1 MLSAEVRAA
10 FLEFFKERGHAVVES
25 ASLVPHGDPT
35 LLFTNAGMV
44 QFKDVFLGREQR
56 PYRRATTAQRC
67 MRVSGKHNDLDQVGR
82 TLRHH
87 TFFEMLGNFSF
98 GDYFKREAMQF
109 ACELLIERLGIPKDR
124 LYYSVYEQDD
134 DAFAL
139 WREVAGVGPE
149 RIGRFGE
156 KDNFWS
162 MGDTGPCGPTAEIFY
177 DRGEEHACG
186 PDCDFVTCACD
197 RYLEIWNLVF
207 MQFDRDKDGNLTPL
221 PRPSIDTGMG
231 LERVV
236 SVLQGVPSNWDTDL
250 FQGIIGEIVRKSGV
264 AYDRG
269 DAGFPFR
276 VIADHLRAA
285 AFLVVDGVL
294 PDNEGR
300 GYVLRRLIRRAVRMG
315 RGLGLGSPFLPDL
328 LPAVIASLGEAYPEL
343 VERQESVKV
352 ALAAEEERFSQTLED
367 GGRILEQQIRAAQ
380 GGIFPG
386 SAAFLLYDTY
396 GFPIELTEEIVAQ
409 EGLTLDRAGFDEAL
423 AAQRQRARAARGQ
436 REGELA
442 AIAAAT
448 SALAATVFS
457 GYGAFEDDGE
467 IQALF
472 VGEQRSEE
480 AGEAGEGSEVRLLLS
495 RTPFYGEGGGQVGD
509 RGVLVGPSGRV
520 EVSDTRK
527 LPGGRILHVGE
538 VVQGSI
544 AVGEQL
550 HATVDERR
558 RRATMRNHT
567 ATHLL
572 HAALREVL
580 GPHVRQAGSVVEPER
595 LRFDF
600 LHHEA
605 MRPEEIQAVER
616 RVTEEICRDQPV
628 GTIETTPAE
637 ARRLGAMA
645 LFEEKYGDV
654 VRMVEVEGFS
664 RELCGGTHVRRTGEI
679 GPFKIVEESSVGSG
693 IRRIVALTGPAAL
706 ARWQEIESSQAEAC
720 ERLRTT
726 PEGLG
731 TRALELSEE
740 VARRGDEIERLRRS
754 GLADSLQGLW
764 QSEEA
769 VGSVGI
775 IAGEVADV
783 DLGGL
788 REVADMW
795 RSQGKR
801 GILCLASRLD
811 GNLHLLC
818 AVSPDL
824 VQRGVRA
831 GDILGRMAN
840 AAQGRGGGRP
850 DLAQG
855 GAKNPE
861 LAPAALAAGKEA
873 ARAAL
878 A

>member
-1 MLSAEVRAA
+1 MPSAQEVRAA
-10 FLEFFKERGHAVVES
+10 YLEFFKERGHAVVES

-44 QFKDVFLGREQR
+44 QFKDAFLGREQR

-98 GDYFKREAMQF
+98 GDYFKREAMAF
-109 ACELLIERLGIPKDR
+109 ACELLMDRYGIPKDR

-134 DAFAL
+134 EAFAL
-139 WREVAGVGPE
+139 WQEVAGVGPD

-177 DRGEEHACG
+177 DRGAEHACG
-186 PDCDFVTCACD
+186 PACDFVTCGCD

-207 MQFDRDKDGNLTPL
+207 MQFDRDKEGRLTPL

-250 FQGIIGEIVRKSGV
+250 FQGIIGEIARRSGT

-276 VIADHLRAA
+276 VIADHVRSA

-300 GYVLRRLIRRAVRMG
+300 GYVLRRLIRRAVMMG
-315 RGLGLGSPFLPDL
+315 RRLGLRSPFLPDL
-328 LPAVIASLGEAYPEL
+328 LAPLVASLGAAYPEL
-343 VERQESVKV
+343 PEHLDSVKV
-352 ALAAEEERFSQTLED
+352 ALAAEEERFAQTLED
-367 GGRILEQQIRAAQ
+367 GGRILSDQLKEVQ
-380 GGIFPG
+380 GGVLDG
-386 SAAFLLYDTY
+386 AVAFLLYDTY
-396 GFPIELTEEIVAQ
+396 GFPLELTEEIVAQ
-409 EGLTLDRAGFDEAL
+409 DGITVDRAGF
-423 AAQRQRARAARGQ
+423 QRELEVQRSRARAARGQ

-448 SALAATVFS
+448 ASLPSTGFT
-457 GYGAFEDDGE
+457 GYDSLEDQGAVV
-467 IQALF
+467 ALF
-472 VGEQRSEE
+472 LGEAETR
-480 AGEAGEGSEVRLLLS
+480 EAGEGSAVRILLS

-509 RGVLVGPSGRV
+509 RGVLRGPRGRV
-520 EVSDTRK
+520 EISDARK
-527 LPGGRILHVGE
+527 LPGGRILHVGQ
-538 VVQGSI
+538 VVQGTV
-544 AVGEQL
+544 AVGDQVV
-550 HATVDERR
+550 ASVDEQR

-580 GPHVRQAGSVVEPER
+580 GAHVRQAGSVVEPER

-605 MRPEEIQAVER
+605 LRVEEIQAVER
-616 RVTEEICRDQPV
+616 RVTEEICRDEPV
-628 GTIETTPAE
+628 RTVETTPAE

-645 LFEEKYGDV
+645 LFEEKYGDT

-693 IRRIVALTGPAAL
+693 IRRIEALTGLGAL
-706 ARWQEIESSQAEAC
+706 ARWQDTETSQAEAC

-726 PEGLG
+726 PAGLG
-731 TRALELSEE
+731 ARALELSEE
-740 VARRGDEIERLRRS
+740 VQRRGEDIAKLRRAGLGDAVERL
-754 GLADSLQGLW
+754 L
-764 QSEEA
+764 QSEQA
-769 VGSVGI
+769 MGDAGV
-775 IAGEVADV
+775 IAGELPAV
-783 DLGGL
+783 DLTGL
-788 REVADMW
+788 REAADMW
-795 RSQGKR
+795 RSQSKR
-801 GILCLASRLD
+801 GILCLASRQE

-824 VQRGVRA
+824 VARGVRA
-831 GDILGRMAN
+831 GDILGRMAK
-840 AAQGRGGGRP
+840 AANGRGGGRP

-855 GAKNPE
+855 GAKSPE
-861 LAPAALAAGKEA
+861 LAPAALAAGLEA

-878 A
+878 G

>member
-10 FLEFFKERGHAVVES
+10 FIAFFKERGHAVVES
-25 ASLVPHGDPT
+25 ASLVPVGDPT

-67 MRVSGKHNDLDQVGR
+67 VRAGGKHNDLDQVGH

-98 GDYFKREAMQF
+98 GDYFKREAMEF
-109 ACELLIERLGIPKDR
+109 AYECLTKRFGIPREKI
-124 LYYSVYEQDD
+124 YYSVFEQDD
-134 DAFAL
+134 EAFGL
-139 WREVAGVGPE
+139 WREVTGVGPE

-177 DRGEEHACG
+177 DRGPEHACG
-186 PDCDFVTCACD
+186 PACDFITCGCD

-207 MQFDRDKDGNLTPL
+207 MQFDRDKEGNLTPL

-231 LERVV
+231 FERLV
-236 SVLQGVPSNWDTDL
+236 SVLQGVESNWDTDL
-250 FQGIIGEIVRKSGV
+250 FQGIIGEIARLSGKT
-264 AYDRG
+264 YDRG
-269 DAGFPFR
+269 EAGFPFR
-276 VIADHLRAA
+276 VIADHLRAS

-300 GYVLRRLIRRAVRMG
+300 GYVLRRIIRRAVRMG
-315 RGLGLGSPFLPDL
+315 RMLGMASPFLPAL
-328 LPAVIASLGEAYPEL
+328 LPALVRSLGEAYPEL
-343 VERQESVKV
+343 AERQESVRV

-367 GGRILEQQIRAAQ
+367 GGRILEQQMRAAKD
-380 GGIFPG
+380 GVFPG

-409 EGLTLDRAGFDEAL
+409 EGLKLDREGFDLEL
-423 AAQRQRARAARGQ
+423 SAQRQRARAARGQ

-448 SALAATVFS
+448 SGLPASEFTGYRAL
-457 GYGAFEDDGE
+457 EDTGE
-467 IQALF
+467 VQALF
-472 VGEQRSEE
+472 AGEAERQ
-480 AGEAGEGSEVRLLLS
+480 EAGEGSQVRVLLS

-509 RGVLVGPSGRV
+509 RGVLVGPRGRV
-520 EVSDTRK
+520 EVSDTRR

-538 VVQGSI
+538 VVQGSV
-544 AVGEQL
+544 AAGERL
-550 HATVDERR
+550 AATVDAQR

-572 HAALREVL
+572 HAALREAL

-605 MRPEEIQAVER
+605 MRPEEIQAIER
-616 RVTEEICRDQPV
+616 RVTEEICRDRPV
-628 GTIETTPAE
+628 ATIETTPAE

-645 LFEEKYGDV
+645 LFEEKYGDA

-664 RELCGGTHVRRTGEI
+664 RELCGGTHVGRTGEI
-679 GPFKIVEESSVGSG
+679 GPFKIVEEASVGSG
-693 IRRIVALTGPAAL
+693 IRRIVALTGLGAL
-706 ARWQEIESSQAEAC
+706 ARWQEIESLQADAC

-726 PEGLG
+726 PENLG
-731 TRALELSEE
+731 GRALELNEE
-740 VARRGDEIERLRRS
+740 VARRGDEIARLRRS
-754 GLADSLQGLW
+754 GLGDALRGLW
-764 QSEEA
+764 QEEQA
-769 VGSVGI
+769 VGDAAVVS
-775 IAGEVADV
+775 GEVPGV

-824 VQRGVRA
+824 VERGVRA
-831 GDILGRMAN
+831 GDILGRMAK
-840 AAQGRGGGRP
+840 AANGRGGGRP

-855 GAKNPE
+855 GAKSPE
-861 LAPAALAAGKEA
+861 LAPAALAAGAEA
-873 ARAAL
+873 AREAL
-878 A
+878 S

>member
-10 FLEFFKERGHAVVES
+10 FIEFFKERGHAVVES
-25 ASLVPHGDPT
+25 ASLVPVGDPT

-44 QFKDVFLGREQR
+44 QFKDVFLGREHR

-67 MRVSGKHNDLDQVGR
+67 VRAGGKHNDLDQVGH

-98 GDYFKREAMQF
+98 GDYFKREAMEF
-109 ACELLIERLGIPKDR
+109 AHEFLTRRFGIPQEK

-134 DAFAL
+134 EAFGL
-139 WREVAGVGPE
+139 WREVTGVGPE

-177 DRGEEHACG
+177 DRGPEHACG
-186 PDCDFVTCACD
+186 PTCDFVTCGCD

-207 MQFDRDKDGNLTPL
+207 MQFDRDRDGNLTPL

-231 LERVV
+231 FERLV
-236 SVLQGVPSNWDTDL
+236 SVLQGVESNWDTDL
-250 FQGIIGEIVRKSGV
+250 FQDIIGEIARLSGRS
-264 AYDRG
+264 YDQG
-269 DAGFPFR
+269 EAGFPFR
-276 VIADHLRAA
+276 VIADHLRAS

-300 GYVLRRLIRRAVRMG
+300 GYVLRRIIRRAVRMG
-315 RGLGLGSPFLPDL
+315 RMLGLPSPFLPTL
-328 LPAVIASLGEAYPEL
+328 LPAVVRSLGDAYPEL
-343 VERQESVKV
+343 AERQESVRV

-367 GGRILEQQIRAAQ
+367 GGRILEQQVRAAQ
-380 GGIFPG
+380 GGVFPG

-409 EGLTLDRAGFDEAL
+409 EGLRLDREGFDQEL
-423 AAQRQRARAARGQ
+423 SAQRQRARAARGQ

-442 AIAAAT
+442 LIAAAT
-448 SALAATVFS
+448 SELPASEFT
-457 GYGAFEDDGE
+457 GYQRFEDAGE
-467 IQALF
+467 VQAVF
-472 VGEQRSEE
+472 AGEAARQ
-480 AGEAGEGSEVRLLLS
+480 EAGEGSQVRVLLS

-509 RGVLVGPSGRV
+509 RGVLVGPRGRV
-520 EVSDTRK
+520 EVSDTRR
-527 LPGGRILHVGE
+527 LPGGRVLHVGE

-544 AVGEQL
+544 AVGERVT
-550 HATVDERR
+550 ASVDERR
-558 RRATMRNHT
+558 RQATMRNHT

-580 GPHVRQAGSVVEPER
+580 GSHVRQAGSVVEPDR

-616 RVTEEICRDQPV
+616 RVTEEICRDRPV
-628 GTIETTPAE
+628 ATVETTPAE

-645 LFEEKYGDV
+645 LFEEKYGDT

-664 RELCGGTHVRRTGEI
+664 RELCGGTHVGRTGEI
-679 GPFKIVEESSVGSG
+679 GPFKIVEEASVGSG
-693 IRRIVALTGPAAL
+693 IRRIAALTGLGAL
-706 ARWQEIESSQAEAC
+706 ARWQEIETLQAEAC

-726 PEGLG
+726 PENLG
-731 TRALELSEE
+731 GRALELSEE
-740 VARRGDEIERLRRS
+740 VARRGEEIARLRRS
-754 GLADSLQGLW
+754 GLGDALRSLW
-764 QSEEA
+764 QGEQAIGDAGVIS
-769 VGSVGI
+769 
-775 IAGEVADV
+775 GEVPGV
-783 DLGGL
+783 DLGSL

-824 VQRGVRA
+824 VERGVRA
-831 GDILGRMAN
+831 GDILGRMAK
-840 AAQGRGGGRP
+840 AANGRGGGRP

-855 GAKNPE
+855 GAKSPE
-861 LAPAALAAGKEA
+861 LAPAALAAGAEA
-873 ARAAL
+873 AREAL

>member
-10 FLEFFKERGHAVVES
+10 FIEFFKERGHAVVES
-25 ASLVPHGDPT
+25 ASLVPVGDPT

-44 QFKDVFLGREQR
+44 QFKDVFLGREHR

-67 MRVSGKHNDLDQVGR
+67 VRAGGKHNDLDQVGH

-98 GDYFKREAMQF
+98 GDYFKREAMEF
-109 ACELLIERLGIPKDR
+109 AHEFLTRRFAIPQEK

-134 DAFAL
+134 EAFGL
-139 WREVAGVGPE
+139 WREVTGVGPE

-177 DRGEEHACG
+177 DRGPEHACG
-186 PDCDFVTCACD
+186 PTCDFVTCGCD

-207 MQFDRDKDGNLTPL
+207 MQFDRDRDGNLTPL

-231 LERVV
+231 FERLV
-236 SVLQGVPSNWDTDL
+236 SVLQGVESNWDTDL
-250 FQGIIGEIVRKSGV
+250 FQGIIGEIARLSGRS
-264 AYDRG
+264 YDRG
-269 DAGFPFR
+269 EAGFPFR
-276 VIADHLRAA
+276 VIADHLRAS

-300 GYVLRRLIRRAVRMG
+300 GYVLRRIIRRAVRMG
-315 RGLGLGSPFLPDL
+315 RMLGLPSPFLPTL
-328 LPAVIASLGEAYPEL
+328 LPAVVGSLGDAYPEL
-343 VERQESVKV
+343 AERQESVRV

-367 GGRILEQQIRAAQ
+367 GGRILEQQMRAAQ
-380 GGIFPG
+380 GGVFPG

-409 EGLTLDRAGFDEAL
+409 EGLRLDREGFDQEL
-423 AAQRQRARAARGQ
+423 SAQRQRARAARGQ

-442 AIAAAT
+442 LIAAAT
-448 SALAATVFS
+448 SELPASEFT
-457 GYGAFEDDGE
+457 GYQRFED
-467 IQALF
+467 
-472 VGEQRSEE
+472 
-480 AGEAGEGSEVRLLLS
+480 AGEVQAVFAGEAARQAAGEGSQVLVLLS

-509 RGVLVGPSGRV
+509 RGVLVGPGGRV
-520 EVSDTRK
+520 EVSDTRR
-527 LPGGRILHVGE
+527 LPGGRVLHVGE

-544 AVGEQL
+544 AVGERVT
-550 HATVDERR
+550 ASVDERR

-616 RVTEEICRDQPV
+616 RVTEEICRDRPV
-628 GTIETTPAE
+628 ATIETTPAE

-645 LFEEKYGDV
+645 LFEEKYGDT

-664 RELCGGTHVRRTGEI
+664 RELCGGTHVGRTGEI
-679 GPFKIVEESSVGSG
+679 GPFKIVEEASVGSG
-693 IRRIVALTGPAAL
+693 IRRIVALTALGAL
-706 ARWQEIESSQAEAC
+706 ARWQEIETLQAEAC

-726 PEGLG
+726 PENLG
-731 TRALELSEE
+731 GRALELSEE
-740 VARRGDEIERLRRS
+740 VARRGEEIARLRRS
-754 GLADSLQGLW
+754 GLGDALRSLW
-764 QSEEA
+764 QGEQAIGDAGVIS
-769 VGSVGI
+769 
-775 IAGEVADV
+775 GEVPGV

-824 VQRGVRA
+824 VERGVRA
-831 GDILGRMAN
+831 GDILGRMAK
-840 AAQGRGGGRP
+840 AANGRGGGRP

-855 GAKNPE
+855 GAKSPE
-861 LAPAALAAGKEA
+861 LAPAALAAGAEA
-873 ARAAL
+873 AREAL

>member
-10 FLEFFKERGHAVVES
+10 FIEFFKERGHAVVES

-56 PYRRATTAQRC
+56 PYKRATTAQRC

-98 GDYFKREAMQF
+98 GDYFKREAMEF
-109 ACELLIERLGIPKDR
+109 ACELLIERLGIARER

-134 DAFAL
+134 EAFAL
-139 WREVAGVGPE
+139 WQEVAGVGPD

-177 DRGEEHACG
+177 DRGAEYACG
-186 PDCDFVTCACD
+186 PQCDFVTCGCD

-207 MQFDRDKDGNLTPL
+207 MQFDRDKEGNLTPL

-250 FQGIIGEIVRKSGV
+250 FQGIISEISRMSGKT
-264 AYDRG
+264 YDRG
-269 DAGFPFR
+269 EAGFPFR

-285 AFLVVDGVL
+285 AFLIVDGVL

-300 GYVLRRLIRRAVRMG
+300 GYVLRRVIRRAVRMG
-315 RGLGLGSPFLPDL
+315 RGLGLKSPFLPSL
-328 LPAVIASLGEAYPEL
+328 LPALIASLGDAYPEL
-343 VERQESVKV
+343 AERQESVRV
-352 ALAAEEERFSQTLED
+352 ALAAEEERFAQTLED
-367 GGRILEQQIRAAQ
+367 GGRILEQHMKAAE
-380 GGIFPG
+380 GGVFPG
-386 SAAFLLYDTY
+386 TAAFLLYDTY

-409 EGLTLDRAGFDEAL
+409 EGLALDRAGFDREL
-423 AAQRQRARAARGQ
+423 GRQRERARAARGQ

-442 AIAAAT
+442 AVAART
-448 SALAATVFS
+448 SDLAASEFT
-457 GYGAFEDDGE
+457 GYQRLDDEGE
-467 IQALF
+467 VQALF
-472 VGEQRSEE
+472 VGEERLQK
-480 AGEAGEGSEVRLLLS
+480 AGEGKQVGIVLS

-509 RGVLVGPSGRV
+509 RGLLVGPSGRV

-527 LPGGRILHVGE
+527 LPGGRVLHLGE
-538 VVQGSI
+538 VIQGGI
-544 AVGEQL
+544 AVGETWR
-550 HATVDERR
+550 ATVDAQR

-605 MRPEEIQAVER
+605 MRLEEIQAVER
-616 RVTEEICRDQPV
+616 RVTEEICNDIPV
-628 GTIETTPAE
+628 ATTETTPAE
-637 ARRLGAMA
+637 ARSLGAMA
-645 LFEEKYGDV
+645 LFEEKYGDT
-654 VRMVEVEGFS
+654 VRMVVVEGFS
-664 RELCGGTHVRRTGEI
+664 RELCGGTHVQRTGEV
-679 GPFKIVEESSVGSG
+679 GPFKIVEETSVGSG
-693 IRRIVALTGPAAL
+693 IRRIVALTGLGAL
-706 ARWQEIESSQAEAC
+706 GRWQEVEALQVEAC

-726 PEGLG
+726 PDGLG
-731 TRALELSEE
+731 SRALELSEE
-740 VARRGDEIERLRRS
+740 VARRGEEIARLRRS
-754 GLADSLQGLW
+754 GLGGALAALQR
-764 QSEEA
+764 SEETIGGA
-769 VGSVGI
+769 GVL
-775 IAGEVADV
+775 AGEVDAA

-831 GDILGRMAN
+831 GDILGRMAK
-840 AAQGRGGGRP
+840 AVGGRGGGRP

-861 LAPAALAAGKEA
+861 LAPVALAEGIEA
-873 ARAAL
+873 ARKAL

>member
-1 MLSAEVRAA
+1 LLSAEVRAA
-10 FLEFFKERGHAVVES
+10 FIEFFKERGHAVVES
-25 ASLVPHGDPT
+25 ASLVPVGDPT

-44 QFKDVFLGREQR
+44 QFKDVFLGREHR

-67 MRVSGKHNDLDQVGR
+67 VRAGGKHNDLDQVGH

-98 GDYFKREAMQF
+98 GDYFKREAMEF
-109 ACELLIERLGIPKDR
+109 AHEFLTRRFAIPQEK

-134 DAFAL
+134 EAFGL
-139 WREVAGVGPE
+139 WREVTGVGPE

-177 DRGEEHACG
+177 DRGPEHACG
-186 PDCDFVTCACD
+186 PTCDFVTCGCD

-207 MQFDRDKDGNLTPL
+207 MQFDRDRDGNLTPL

-231 LERVV
+231 FERLV
-236 SVLQGVPSNWDTDL
+236 SVLQGVESNWDTDL
-250 FQGIIGEIVRKSGV
+250 FQGIIGEIARLSGRS
-264 AYDRG
+264 YDRG
-269 DAGFPFR
+269 EAGFPFR
-276 VIADHLRAA
+276 VIADHLRAS

-300 GYVLRRLIRRAVRMG
+300 GYVLRRIIRRAVRMG
-315 RGLGLGSPFLPDL
+315 RMLGLPSPFLPTL
-328 LPAVIASLGEAYPEL
+328 LPAVVGSLGDAYPEL
-343 VERQESVKV
+343 AERQESVRV

-367 GGRILEQQIRAAQ
+367 GGRILEQQMRAAQ
-380 GGIFPG
+380 GGVFPG

-409 EGLTLDRAGFDEAL
+409 EGLRLDREGFDQEL
-423 AAQRQRARAARGQ
+423 SAQRQRARAARGQ

-442 AIAAAT
+442 LIAAAT
-448 SALAATVFS
+448 SELPASEFT
-457 GYGAFEDDGE
+457 GYQRFED
-467 IQALF
+467 
-472 VGEQRSEE
+472 
-480 AGEAGEGSEVRLLLS
+480 AGEVQAVFAGEAARQAAGEGSQVLVLLS

-509 RGVLVGPSGRV
+509 RGVLVGPGGRV
-520 EVSDTRK
+520 EVSDTRR
-527 LPGGRILHVGE
+527 LPGGRVLHVGE

-544 AVGEQL
+544 AVGERVT
-550 HATVDERR
+550 ASVDERR

-616 RVTEEICRDQPV
+616 RVTEEICRDRPV
-628 GTIETTPAE
+628 ATIETTPAE

-645 LFEEKYGDV
+645 LFEEKYGDT

-664 RELCGGTHVRRTGEI
+664 RELCGGTHVGRTGEI
-679 GPFKIVEESSVGSG
+679 GPFKIVEEASVGSG
-693 IRRIVALTGPAAL
+693 IRRIVALTALGAL
-706 ARWQEIESSQAEAC
+706 ARWQEIETLQAEAC

-726 PEGLG
+726 PENLG
-731 TRALELSEE
+731 GRALELSEE
-740 VARRGDEIERLRRS
+740 VARRGEEIARLRRS
-754 GLADSLQGLW
+754 GLGDALRSLW
-764 QSEEA
+764 QGEQAIGDAGVIS
-769 VGSVGI
+769 
-775 IAGEVADV
+775 GEVPGV

-824 VQRGVRA
+824 VERGVRA
-831 GDILGRMAN
+831 GDILGRMAK
-840 AAQGRGGGRP
+840 AANGRGGGRP

-855 GAKNPE
+855 GAKSPE
-861 LAPAALAAGKEA
+861 LAPAALAAGAEA
-873 ARAAL
+873 AREAL